1 MGKRVLVADDSA
13 TIQKAFSMVLG
24 GQDGISL
31 VPARSFDEAVA
42 AARQGRPDLVIADIV
57 LGNRTGYEL
66 CSALKSDPALRG
78 VPVYILAS
86 NQTPYDDGRG
96 RQAGADGHLLKPFES
111 QSLVDK
117 IQDALSRP
125 ATAGVAVPRP
135 ASSSPP
141 VAAAA
146 PPVGARPMVASVPDD
161 LEDEY
166 GEFTIERS
174 SGSGHAIPAAATSGG
189 AAMATAAPP
198 AAAPAPPAPRPSAH
212 PQPTPPFAPAT
223 AQPSASTGSTMG
235 SGASLRPSLIPGARP
250 GATARPQVS
259 VTSASSAPPTAAA
272 QRPVSPPSLPRR
284 NDALADGGFQAK
296 RADQPLPDPGF
307 LPRRPEPLVEA
318 GAAASA
324 GHANIGRTI
333 MGLPAVA
340 IPGMPGSPREARPV
354 PAMVPAVPAAPP
366 AAPPALREARPA
378 APAPA
383 PVPAAPVAPV
393 VPGTPA
399 ITPIGGGR
407 QAAAGSLPL
416 APVPAV
422 DTAALVSARID
433 QKVAAIAA
441 RGPEFEALAKLSREV
456 IEQVVWEV
464 VPELA
469 EIIIREHVER
479 LANARK

>member
-24 GQDGISL
+24 GQDGLSL
-31 VPARSFDEAVA
+31 VPARSFDEAVT

-66 CSALKSDPALRG
+66 CSALKGDPAMRG
-78 VPVYILAS
+78 VPIYILAS
-86 NQTPYDDGRG
+86 NQTPYDDARG

-111 QSLVDK
+111 QALVDR

-125 ATAGVAVPRP
+125 ATAGVQSPRP

-146 PPVGARPMVASVPDD
+146 PPMGARPTVASVPDD

-174 SGSGHAIPAAATSGG
+174 SGSGHSIPAAAAS
-189 AAMATAAPP
+189 ASPAVASAAPP
-198 AAAPAPPAPRPSAH
+198 MAAPLPPAPRPSA
-212 PQPTPPFAPAT
+212 PLSTPGVSPFAPA
-223 AQPSASTGSTMG
+223 APQHGGSAGSPSAVG

-250 GATARPQVS
+250 GPAARPQVS
-259 VTSASSAPPTAAA
+259 VASASAAPPAAA
-272 QRPVSPPSLPRR
+272 VQRPLGPPTLPRR
-284 NDALADGGFQAK
+284 NDAVADAGY
-296 RADQPLPDPGF
+296 LPM
-307 LPRRPEPLVEA
+307 RPEPLA
-318 GAAASA
+318 DTGPPA
-324 GHANIGRTI
+324 GHGNIGRTI

-340 IPGMPGSPREARPV
+340 IPGMPGAPREARPV
-354 PAMVPAVPAAPP
+354 PAVVPPTPVAAPAAAPP
-366 AAPPALREARPA
+366 VFREARPA
-378 APAPA
+378 APPPA
-383 PVPAAPVAPV
+383 PVPSAPAV
-393 VPGTPA
+393 VPAMPGGTPA
-399 ITPIGGGR
+399 ITPIAAGR
-407 QAAAGSLPL
+407 QSGPAPHAPVSGSDAAA
-416 APVPAV
+416 A
-422 DTAALVSARID
+422 VSARID